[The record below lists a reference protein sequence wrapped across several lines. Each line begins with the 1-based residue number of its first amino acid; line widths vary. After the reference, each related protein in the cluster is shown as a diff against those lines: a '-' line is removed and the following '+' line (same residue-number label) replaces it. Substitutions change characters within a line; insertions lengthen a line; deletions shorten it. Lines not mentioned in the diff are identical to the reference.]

1 MKSIYIDTATQFVG
15 QVDVETT
22 VDIDTYLRSSTFRI
36 KHCEFNGIPV
46 MVYIPD
52 GIEFMPSENVGDA
65 FTLAFL
71 PDIVIFNSALLFTN
85 DGTNHR
91 SDCTVSAVEIAEHLR
106 VLSEEER
113 NKVYSKIINPE
124 VPF

>member
-22 VDIDTYLRSSTFRI
+22 ADIDVYLRSSTFRT
-36 KHCEFNGIPV
+36 KHCAFNGIPV
-46 MVYIPD
+46 MVYVPD
-52 GIEFMPSENVGDA
+52 GIAFMPAEKVGDA

-71 PDIVIFNSALLFTN
+71 PDVVIFNSALLFTN

-106 VLSEEER
+106 ILTEEER
-113 NKVYSKIINPE
+113 TKVYDKILNPE

>member
-22 VDIDTYLRSSTFRI
+22 ADLDVYLRSSTFRI
-36 KHCEFNGIPV
+36 KHAEFNGIPL
-46 MVYIPD
+46 MVYVPD
-52 GIEFMPSENVGDA
+52 GIAFMPLEQVGDA

-71 PDIVIFNSALLFTN
+71 PDVVIFNSALLFTN
-85 DGTNHR
+85 DGSSHR
-91 SDCTVSAVEIAEHLR
+91 SDCTVSAVEVAEYLR

-113 NKVYSKIINPE
+113 NKEYDKIMNPV

>member
-22 VDIDTYLRSSTFRI
+22 ADIDVYLRSSTFRT
-36 KHCEFNGIPV
+36 KHCAFNGIPV
-46 MVYIPD
+46 MVYVPD
-52 GIEFMPSENVGDA
+52 GIAFMPAEKVGDA

-71 PDIVIFNSALLFTN
+71 PDVVIFNSALLFTN
-85 DGTNHR
+85 DGTNHC

-106 VLSEEER
+106 ILTEEER
-113 NKVYSKIINPE
+113 TKVYDKILNPE